1 MMEISSPPIA
11 QPAATL
17 YAAFDSEPTSIVE
30 FLAWLVD
37 ARGAGGAPARA
48 LDVGCGIGR
57 LLSPLAARGWRV
69 VGLEPDA
76 EYAAYAA
83 ARVQAVAGAEV
94 RVGGFGEVEAQVGD
108 VAPFDLVA
116 GINGSFAYLRTPSAR
131 AAALA
136 QCRAVLRTGGSLVL
150 DLPNLLRILFEYGGP
165 SVQER
170 ELEGRSVRLERRHRV
185 DYGQALFITDE
196 AYLVR
201 EAAGARWA
209 LRREHP
215 YAITTWPELAH
226 ALTVAGFGALRTFT
240 SFAARAPEALGP
252 GRMLIVAEAS

>member
-1 MMEISSPPIA
+1 METSPLPLA

-17 YAAFDSEPTSIVE
+17 YAAFDSDPAPVVE
-30 FLAWLVD
+30 FLAWLV
-37 ARGAGGAPARA
+37 GAGGRGSAPIRA

-57 LLSPLAARGWRV
+57 LLTPLAGRGWQV

-83 ARVQAVAGAEV
+83 ARVQSVAGAEV
-94 RVGGFGEVEAQVGD
+94 RVGGFADVGVQVGD
-108 VAPFDLVA
+108 TDPFDLVA

-136 QCRAVLRTGGSLVL
+136 QCRGVLRPGGLLVL

-165 SVQER
+165 AIHER
-170 ELEGRSVRLERRHRV
+170 EMEGRTIRLERRHRL
-185 DYGQALFITDE
+185 DYAEALFVTDE
-196 AYLVR
+196 VYRVR
-201 EAAGARWA
+201 EASGAQWT
-209 LRREHP
+209 LEREHP

-226 ALTVAGFGALRTFT
+226 ALVAAGFGATRTFT
-240 SFAARAPEALGP
+240 SFDARVPEALGP
-252 GRMLIVAEAS
+252 GRMLIVAEAV

>member
-1 MMEISSPPIA
+1 METSPPPLA

-17 YAAFDSEPTSIVE
+17 YAAFDSDPAPVVA
-30 FLAWLVD
+30 FLAWLVGV
-37 ARGAGGAPARA
+37 RGAGLAPIRA

-57 LLSPLAARGWRV
+57 LLTPLAARGWQV

-83 ARVQAVAGAEV
+83 ARVQSVAGVEV
-94 RVGGFGEVEAQVGD
+94 RVGGFADVEARVGSM
-108 VAPFDLVA
+108 ATFDLVT
-116 GINGSFAYLRTPSAR
+116 GINGSFAYLPTPASR

-136 QCRAVLRTGGSLVL
+136 QCRRVLRPGGLLVL

-165 SVQER
+165 AVQER
-170 ELEGRSVRLERRHRV
+170 EVDGRVIRLERRHRI
-185 DYGQALFITDE
+185 DYTQALFVTDE
-196 AYLVR
+196 AYAVR
-201 EAAGARWA
+201 EATGARWV

-226 ALTVAGFGALRTFT
+226 ALAGAGFGTLRTFT
-240 SFAARAPEALGP
+240 SFEARAPEPLGR
-252 GRMLIVAEAS
+252 GRMIVVAEAS

>member
-1 MMEISSPPIA
+1 METPPPPLA

-17 YAAFDSEPTSIVE
+17 YAAFDSDPAPVVG
-30 FLAWLVD
+30 FLAWLV
-37 ARGAGGAPARA
+37 GAGGPGPAPARA

-57 LLSPLAARGWRV
+57 LLTPLAALGWQV

-83 ARVQAVAGAEV
+83 ARARSVAGVEV
-94 RVGGFGEVEAQVGD
+94 RTGAFTDVDAQVGAM
-108 VAPFDLVA
+108 APFDLVA
-116 GINGSFAYLRTPSAR
+116 GINGSFAYLPTPASR

-136 QCRAVLRTGGSLVL
+136 QCRRVLRPGGLLVL

-165 SVQER
+165 AVQER
-170 ELEGRSVRLERRHRV
+170 EVDGRVIRLERRHRL
-185 DYGQALFITDE
+185 DYTRALFVTDE
-196 AYLVR
+196 AYVVR
-201 EAAGARWA
+201 EATGAQWTS
-209 LRREHP
+209 RREHP

-226 ALTVAGFGALRTFT
+226 ALAAAGFGTLRTFT
-240 SFAARAPEALGP
+240 SFEARAPEPLGP